1 MALAFHGWYRSLGV
15 CVWTRT
21 VGDGIY
27 TKLEEQ
33 GKQLDDISL
42 VTQVAVFHNRKAFDH
57 LVEKYQS
64 PIRGFFL
71 RQTLGDTQL
80 SDDLAQDTFI
90 KVYTH
95 IASFHGLAGFSTWLY
110 RIAYNVWYDYN
121 RSHKQT
127 LDIDTPT
134 VSHKNAESSQGGLR
148 MDLMEALKIL
158 SDNER
163 ACVTLQLMDGQPI
176 DKIAEITGLATG
188 TVKSHLSRGK
198 NKLASYLKQNGYERR

>member
-1 MALAFHGWYRSLGV
+1 MISDKEMTDMIADARTRREGFEALVRQYSEPLYWKIRHIVITHEDADDVLQNTFLKICKSL
-15 CVWTRT
+15 
-21 VGDGIY
+21 DSF
-27 TKLEEQ
+27 Q
-33 GKQLDDISL
+33 GKSSL
-42 VTQVAVFHNRKAFDH
+42 
-57 LVEKYQS
+57 
-64 PIRGFFL
+64 
-71 RQTLGDTQL
+71 
-80 SDDLAQDTFI
+80 
-90 KVYTH
+90 
-95 IASFHGLAGFSTWLY
+95 STWLY

-198 NKLASYLKQNGYERR
+198 NKLASYLKQNGYDR

>member
-1 MALAFHGWYRSLGV
+1 M
-15 CVWTRT
+15 
-21 VGDGIY
+21 
-27 TKLEEQ
+27 
-33 GKQLDDISL
+33 
-42 VTQVAVFHNRKAFDH
+42 
-57 LVEKYQS
+57 
-64 PIRGFFL
+64 
-71 RQTLGDTQL
+71 
-80 SDDLAQDTFI
+80 
-90 KVYTH
+90 
-95 IASFHGLAGFSTWLY
+95 
-110 RIAYNVWYDYN
+110 
-121 RSHKQT
+121 
-127 LDIDTPT
+127 